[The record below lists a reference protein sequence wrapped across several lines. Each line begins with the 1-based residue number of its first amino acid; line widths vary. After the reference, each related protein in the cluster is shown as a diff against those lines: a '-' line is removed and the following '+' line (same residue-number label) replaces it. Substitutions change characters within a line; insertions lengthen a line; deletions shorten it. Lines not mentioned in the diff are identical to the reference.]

1 MEAPSRPV
9 GFVLHPS
16 WVIVLAGVCAA
27 LHVGKLPPA
36 LPVLQATLDIS
47 LVQASFLLSALQI
60 AGMTLGLAVGLAADS
75 IGLRRSML
83 MGLALLAFA
92 SACGGF
98 VSTASSLLWL
108 RTLEGVGFLLV
119 VMPAPALIRRTVAAQ
134 QLNTRMGWWG
144 TYMPAGSA
152 LALLC
157 GPWMIAQAGWQMWWW
172 LLAAVSVLAWLAVW
186 RCVPIVPRALAHE
199 DDAWTKRLALTLKTP
214 GAWWVAMAFAVYSSQ
229 WMAVI
234 GFLPTVYNEMGLSA
248 STTGLLTAFVA
259 VVNVIG
265 NVFSGRLL
273 QRGWPARAVLI
284 FGYASM
290 ALGAFGAFRQWD
302 GWSLP
307 PALSFICVVLFS
319 AAGGVIPGT
328 LFATAVRVAPSEA
341 TVSTVVGYMQQWS
354 AFGQFAGPPLVAW
367 VATLAGGWQWTWV
380 VTMSLCGLGF
390 VLAFKIGGLLES
402 PSKVQQVSV

>member
-1 MEAPSRPV
+1 
-9 GFVLHPS
+9 
-16 WVIVLAGVCAA
+16 
-27 LHVGKLPPA
+27 
-36 LPVLQATLDIS
+36 
-47 LVQASFLLSALQI
+47 
-60 AGMTLGLAVGLAADS
+60 
-75 IGLRRSML
+75 ML
-83 MGLALLAFA
+83 IGLALLAFA
-92 SACGGF
+92 STCGGF
-98 VSTASSLLWL
+98 VSTASSMLWL

-119 VMPAPALIRRTVAAQ
+119 VMPAPALIRRTVTAQ

-157 GPWMIAQAGWQMWWW
+157 GPWMIAQAGWQVWWW

-186 RCVPIVPRALAHE
+186 WSVPIVPRASAHV
-199 DDAWTKRLALTLKTP
+199 DDAWTKRLTLTLKTP

-248 STTGLLTAFVA
+248 SATGLLTAFVA

-265 NVFSGRLL
+265 NIFSGRLL
-273 QRGWPARAVLI
+273 QRAWPARAVLM
-284 FGYASM
+284 FGYACM
-290 ALGAFGAFRQWD
+290 ALGAFGAFGQWE

-307 PALSFICVVLFS
+307 PVFGFMCVVLFS

-367 VATLAGGWQWTWV
+367 VATLVGGWQWTWA

-402 PSKVQQVSV
+402 PSKMVKASP

>member
-1 MEAPSRPV
+1 MDSADNSMRV
-9 GFVLHPS
+9 SVHPS
-16 WVIVLAGVCAA
+16 WVIVFAGVCAA

-36 LPVLQATLDIS
+36 VSVLQATLDIS
-47 LVQASFLLSALQI
+47 LLQASFLLSALQI
-60 AGMTLGLAVGLAADS
+60 AGMTMGLFVGLAVDG

-83 MGLALLAFA
+83 IGMALLATA

-98 VSTASSLLWL
+98 VSTASSLLYL
-108 RTLEGVGFLLV
+108 RTMEGVGFLMV
-119 VMPAPALIRRTVAAQ
+119 VMPAPALIRRTVTSQ

-157 GPWMIAQAGWQMWWW
+157 GPWVIANSSWEIWWW
-172 LLAAVSVLAWLAVW
+172 LLALLSVVAWFALW
-186 RCVPIVPRALAHE
+186 WCVPSVPHVSG
-199 DDAWTKRLALTLKTP
+199 DIKGGWQKRLALTLQTP

-234 GFLPTVYNEMGLSA
+234 GFLPTVYLEMGLSA
-248 STTGLLTAFVA
+248 STTGLMTASVA
-259 VVNVIG
+259 MVNVIG

-273 QRGWPARAVLI
+273 QRGWPTRAVLI

-290 ALGAFGAFRQWD
+290 AVGACGAFGQWD

-307 PALSFICVVLFS
+307 PTLSFICVVFFS
-319 AAGGVIPGT
+319 AAGGVVPGT

-367 VATLAGGWQWTWV
+367 VATLVGGWQWTWA
-380 VTMSLCGLGF
+380 VTTSLCGLGF
-390 VLAFKIGGLLES
+390 VLAFKIGGLLETS
-402 PSKVQQVSV
+402 TKEQQVSV

>member
-36 LPVLQATLDIS
+36 LLVLQATLDIS

-290 ALGAFGAFRQWD
+290 ALGAFGAFGQWD

-307 PALSFICVVLFS
+307 PALSFMCVVLFS

-367 VATLAGGWQWTWV
+367 VATLVGSWHWTWV
-380 VTMSLCGLGF
+380 VTMSLCGLGL

>member
-1 MEAPSRPV
+1 MQAPARPI
-9 GFVLHPS
+9 GFSLHPS

-36 LPVLQATLDIS
+36 LPVLQATLEIS

-60 AGMTLGLAVGLAADS
+60 AGMTLGLAVGLAADG

-83 MGLALLAFA
+83 IGLALLAFA

-98 VSTASSLLWL
+98 VSTAPGLLWL

-119 VMPAPALIRRTVAAQ
+119 VMPAPALIRRTVTSQ

-157 GPWMIAQAGWQMWWW
+157 GPWVIAHASWEVWWW
-172 LLAAVSVLAWLAVW
+172 LLALLSALSWVAVW
-186 RCVPIVPRALAHE
+186 RCVPSVLHVSAHANE
-199 DDAWTKRLALTLKTP
+199 AWNKRLARTLQTP

-234 GFLPTVYNEMGLSA
+234 GFLPTVYNGMGLSA

-259 VVNVIG
+259 LVNVVG
-265 NVFSGRLL
+265 NIFSGRLL
-273 QRGWPARAVLI
+273 QRGWPAHVVLM

-290 ALGAFGAFRQWD
+290 ALGAFGAFAQWD

-307 PALSFICVVLFS
+307 PTLSFICVVLFS

-354 AFGQFAGPPLVAW
+354 AFGQFAGPPLVAC
-367 VATLAGGWQWTWV
+367 VATLVGGWQWTWA

-390 VLAFKIGGLLES
+390 MLAFKIGALLES
-402 PSKVQQVSV
+402 SPKVVKVSS

>member
-1 MEAPSRPV
+1 MQAPARPI
-9 GFVLHPS
+9 GFLLHPS
-16 WVIVLAGVCAA
+16 WVVVLAGVCAA

-36 LPVLQATLDIS
+36 LPVLQATLEIS

-60 AGMTLGLAVGLAADS
+60 AGMTLGLAVGLAADG

-83 MGLALLAFA
+83 VGLALLAFA

-98 VSTASSLLWL
+98 VFTAPGLLWL

-119 VMPAPALIRRTVAAQ
+119 VMPAPALIRRTVNAQ

-152 LALLC
+152 FALLC
-157 GPWMIAQAGWQMWWW
+157 GPWVIAHASWEVWWW
-172 LLAAVSVLAWLAVW
+172 LLALLSAFAWVAVW
-186 RCVPIVPRALAHE
+186 WCVPTVPHISAQAE
-199 DDAWTKRLALTLKTP
+199 DAWNKRLALTLQAP
-214 GAWWVAMAFAVYSSQ
+214 GTWWVAMAFAVYSSQ

-234 GFLPTVYNEMGLSA
+234 GFLPTVYNAMGLSA
-248 STTGLLTAFVA
+248 STIGLLTAFVA
-259 VVNVIG
+259 VVNVVG
-265 NVFSGRLL
+265 NIFSGRLL
-273 QRGWPARAVLI
+273 QRGWPAHAVLM

-290 ALGAFGAFRQWD
+290 ALGAFGAFAQWD

-307 PALSFICVVLFS
+307 PTLSFICVVLFS

-367 VATLAGGWQWTWV
+367 VATLVGGWQWTWV

-390 VLAFKIGGLLES
+390 VLAFKIGALLES
-402 PSKVQQVSV
+402 SPKVVKVSS

>member
-1 MEAPSRPV
+1 MEVPSRSNR
-9 GFVLHPS
+9 FLLHPS

-60 AGMTLGLAVGLAADS
+60 AGMTLGLAVGLAADG

-83 MGLALLAFA
+83 IGLTLLAFA
-92 SACGGF
+92 GACGGF
-98 VSTASSLLWL
+98 VSTASSMLWL

-119 VMPAPALIRRTVAAQ
+119 VMPAPALIRRTVTAQ

-157 GPWMIAQAGWQMWWW
+157 GPWMIAQAGWQVWWW

-186 RCVPIVPRALAHE
+186 WSVPIVPRASAHV
-199 DDAWTKRLALTLKTP
+199 DDAWTKRLTLTLKTP

-248 STTGLLTAFVA
+248 SATGLLTAFVA

-265 NVFSGRLL
+265 NIFSGRLL
-273 QRGWPARAVLI
+273 QRAWPARAVLM
-284 FGYASM
+284 FGYACM
-290 ALGAFGAFRQWD
+290 ALGAFGAFGQWE

-307 PALSFICVVLFS
+307 PTFSFICVVLFS
-319 AAGGVIPGT
+319 A
-328 LFATAVRVAPSEA
+328 
-341 TVSTVVGYMQQWS
+341 Y
-354 AFGQFAGPPLVAW
+354 
-367 VATLAGGWQWTWV
+367 
-380 VTMSLCGLGF
+380 C
-390 VLAFKIGGLLES
+390 
-402 PSKVQQVSV
+402 

>member
-1 MEAPSRPV
+1 MQAPARPI
-9 GFVLHPS
+9 GFSLHPS

-36 LPVLQATLDIS
+36 LPVLQATLEIS

-60 AGMTLGLAVGLAADS
+60 AGMTLGLAVGLAADG
-75 IGLRRSML
+75 IGLCRSML
-83 MGLALLAFA
+83 IGLALLAFA

-98 VSTASSLLWL
+98 VSTAPGLLWL

-119 VMPAPALIRRTVAAQ
+119 VMPAPALIRRTVTSQ

-157 GPWMIAQAGWQMWWW
+157 GPWVIAHASWEVWWW
-172 LLAAVSVLAWLAVW
+172 LLALVSAFAWVAVW
-186 RCVPIVPRALAHE
+186 RCVPSVPHVSAHAN
-199 DDAWTKRLALTLKTP
+199 DAWNKRLARTLQTP

-234 GFLPTVYNEMGLSA
+234 GFLPTVYIGMGLSA

-265 NVFSGRLL
+265 NIYSGRLL
-273 QRGWPARAVLI
+273 QRGWPARKVLML
-284 FGYASM
+284 GYASM
-290 ALGAFGAFRQWD
+290 ALGAFGAFGQWD

-307 PALSFICVVLFS
+307 PVFSFISVVLFS

-328 LFATAVRVAPSEA
+328 LFATAVRVAPGEA

-367 VATLAGGWQWTWV
+367 VATLVGGWQWTWT

-390 VLAFKIGGLLES
+390 VLAFKIGALLES
-402 PSKVQQVSV
+402 SPKVVKVSS

>member
-1 MEAPSRPV
+1 MQANIKPGGLP
-9 GFVLHPS
+9 LHPS

-36 LPVLQATLDIS
+36 LPVLQTALDIS

-60 AGMTLGLAVGLAADS
+60 AGMTLGLVVGLTADG

-92 SACGGF
+92 SSCGGF
-98 VSTASSLLWL
+98 VSTASSMLWL

-119 VMPAPALIRRTVAAQ
+119 VMPAPALIRRTVTSQ
-134 QLNTRMGWWG
+134 QLDTRMGWWG

-157 GPWMIAQAGWQMWWW
+157 GPWMIAHSSWEVWWW
-172 LLAAVSVLAWLAVW
+172 LLALISAVAWLAVCW
-186 RCVPIVPRALAHE
+186 CVPTVPRASAHADE
-199 DDAWTKRLALTLKTP
+199 TWYQRLALTLKAP

-234 GFLPTVYNEMGLSA
+234 GFLPTVYLEMGLSA
-248 STTGLLTAFVA
+248 STTGLMTASVA
-259 VVNVIG
+259 MVNVIG

-273 QRGWPARAVLI
+273 HRGWPARAVLI

-290 ALGAFGAFRQWD
+290 AVGACGAFGQWD

-307 PALSFICVVLFS
+307 PTWSFMCVVVFS
-319 AAGGVIPGT
+319 AAGGVVPGT

-367 VATLAGGWQWTWV
+367 VATLVGGWQWTWA
-380 VTMSLCGLGF
+380 VTTSLCVVGF
-390 VLAFKIGGLLES
+390 VLAFKIGSLLETS
-402 PSKVQQVSV
+402 TKEQQASV

>member
-1 MEAPSRPV
+1 MEVPSRPV
-9 GFVLHPS
+9 GFALHPS

-47 LVQASFLLSALQI
+47 LVQASFLISALQI
-60 AGMTLGLAVGLAADS
+60 AGMTLGLAVGLAADGM
-75 IGLRRSML
+75 GLRRSIL

-98 VSTASSLLWL
+98 VSTASSMLWL

-119 VMPAPALIRRTVAAQ
+119 VMPAPALIRLTVTSE

-157 GPWMIAQAGWQMWWW
+157 GPWMIAQAGWQVWWW
-172 LLAAVSVLAWLAVW
+172 LLAIVSVFAWLAVW
-186 RCVPIVPRALAHE
+186 WCVPIVPRASAHL
-199 DDAWTKRLALTLKTP
+199 DDAWTNRLVLSLKTP

-234 GFLPTVYNEMGLSA
+234 GFLPTVYGEMGLSV

-259 VVNVIG
+259 LVNVAG
-265 NVFSGRLL
+265 NIFSGRLL
-273 QRGWPARAVLI
+273 QRGWPARAVLLLG
-284 FGYASM
+284 FSSM
-290 ALGAFGAFRQWD
+290 ALGAFGVFGQWES
-302 GWSLP
+302 WSLP
-307 PALSFICVVLFS
+307 PVVSFICAVFFS

-367 VATLAGGWQWTWV
+367 VAMLVGGWQWAWA
-380 VTMSLCGLGF
+380 VTMGLCGLGF

-402 PSKVQQVSV
+402 PAKAVRLAS